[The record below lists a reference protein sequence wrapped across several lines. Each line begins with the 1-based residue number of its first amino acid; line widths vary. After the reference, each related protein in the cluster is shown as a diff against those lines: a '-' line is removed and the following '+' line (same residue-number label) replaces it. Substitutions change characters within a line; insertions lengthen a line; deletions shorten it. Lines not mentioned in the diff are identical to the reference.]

1 MKKIIS
7 ALVIGLSLSVAATDD
22 EMMDPEFLEF
32 FAALYGDPVE
42 EASIK
47 LDEFANKLNITERQE
62 PAWSNFKQF
71 FLDQMQVKQQ
81 RAAELREFVRSRN
94 GKPLT
99 TPESLELKMKHME
112 MQLADAQQAKAVIDD
127 LYGLLNSEQQSL
139 FDRVMRHIWQ
149 KNKNNQRHNP

>member
-1 MKKIIS
+1 MKRIIS

-22 EMMDPEFLEF
+22 GMMDPEFLEF

-47 LDEFANKLNITERQE
+47 LDEFANKLSITERQQ
-62 PAWSNFKQF
+62 PAWNSFKQY

-81 RAAELREFVRSRN
+81 RAAELKEFVRARN

-127 LYGLLNSEQQSL
+127 LYGQLDSEQQSL
-139 FDRVMRHIWQ
+139 FDRVMRHIWL
-149 KNKNNQRHNP
+149 KNKMKQGLNN